1 MAGAW
6 QSMACSYSMD
16 AQACVSLSVLNTAQ
30 SSQPSAWTL
39 TALVCSRC
47 ENLAPLSGIRGNFV
61 TFVQFVGNNQ
71 TLPLCLGSVAGGCMP
86 SRSRVHCWKNVEREG
101 MGWEGWLA

>member
-1 MAGAW
+1 MFLFNGRTSLC
-6 QSMACSYSMD
+6 QSQCSQYSPV
-16 AQACVSLSVLNTAQ
+16 VST
-30 SSQPSAWTL
+30 SAWTL